1 MVADL
6 DALFLFFHADL
17 SCGFIGSVT
26 GYGKLFPY
34 KVINPLLL
42 GLMFEF
48 QFQRATA
55 STLSFVS
62 VQSLGS
68 ILSPIMPGNV
78 QPSRFKSIL
87 N

>member
-1 MVADL
+1 
-6 DALFLFFHADL
+6 
-17 SCGFIGSVT
+17 
-26 GYGKLFPY
+26 
-34 KVINPLLL
+34 
-42 GLMFEF
+42 MFEF

-62 VQSLGS
+62 VLSLGS

-87 N
+87 NWWLMAKDLEQML